1 MKCQQLEEEG
11 ELNPMAD
18 VFRILER
25 FTISGRGTVYVLEKC
40 FCKNIR
46 LNDILYDLHGNRF
59 RVKGVE
65 MLHRISAD
73 VNLEDMSLGIMLE
86 PLDGVEVEGNML
98 VRNLDDINFLF
109 CNHPLYPQNVDENY
123 KEEYQAAGLEHSC
136 ALFSYEDMQLGELS
150 LYGEDISGL
159 TIYRGWTMEP
169 DMYRD
174 FYNRLEEKGI
184 ILVNSSDEYENYQML
199 HEKLKQTGFHEKSK
213 KPLCQG
219 YRVFIYAGKIL
230 IIDNYWNK
238 SNQEENISDK
248 EKKLI
253 KSFAKE
259 VKSNFVTMD
268 LARCND
274 GTIIIVE
281 LGDGQVAGFYQ
292 IKAEEFYKAIRGKN
306 STQIETP
313 FPKNVTV
320 FLRDPMPGK
329 NIDEMKQEIADIKTA
344 QELVDAYVNI
354 HNKFWFIEDDFYDYD
369 EGTEKYEIAYKNVAA
384 WGDMMQELD
393 KRVMEAADQEG
404 LLAEKQPN
412 HGTIR
417 QLKAFMDKYGYRDSC
432 GWWIKKKR

>member
-11 ELNPMAD
+11 ELNQMAD

-184 ILVNSSDEYENYQML
+184 ILVNSPDEYENYQML
-199 HEKLKQTGFHEKSK
+199 HEKFKQTGFHEKSK

-274 GTIIIVE
+274 GTIIIME

-292 IKAEEFYKAIRGKN
+292 IKAEEFYKAICGKN

-329 NIDEMKQEIADIKTA
+329 NINEMKQE
-344 QELVDAYVNI
+344 
-354 HNKFWFIEDDFYDYD
+354 
-369 EGTEKYEIAYKNVAA
+369 
-384 WGDMMQELD
+384 
-393 KRVMEAADQEG
+393 ME
-404 LLAEKQPN
+404 
-412 HGTIR
+412 HGVLWKPVTN
-417 QLKAFMDKYGYRDSC
+417 QYRDFQRIRITSSILGHCISVLSKKGGLSNASIYSC
-432 GWWIKKKR
+432 IPGEAVE